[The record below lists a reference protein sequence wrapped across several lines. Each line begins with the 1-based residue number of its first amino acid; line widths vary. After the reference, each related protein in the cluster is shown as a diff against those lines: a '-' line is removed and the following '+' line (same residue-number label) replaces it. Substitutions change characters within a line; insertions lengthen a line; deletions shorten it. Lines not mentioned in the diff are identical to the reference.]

1 MQAAD
6 LTQHKT
12 IDSPRGIRQLPP
24 VPVRVNLSV
33 FLPVQNLPASYKAG
47 VRVTFIPS
55 RDPWI

>member
-24 VPVRVNLSV
+24 VPVRVYLSV
-33 FLPVQNLPASYKAG
+33 FLSVQNLPASYQA
-47 VRVTFIPS
+47 VTLVTFIS
-55 RDPWI
+55 LI